1 MTPYWLSLLAAIA
14 VGVAGQLLLKLGSD
28 NVTEAGA
35 GGMLQ
40 QLLRPTT
47 MAGLACYGLAALF
60 YIIAL
65 RKIPVSVAL
74 PSAALQYL
82 VVAAMGWVAFRE
94 PFGWMQGLGL
104 GLILVGV
111 SLLALSTRGA

>member
-1 MTPYWLSLLAAIA
+1 VSPYWLALLAAIG

-28 NVTEAGA
+28 NVTATGA
-35 GGMLQ
+35 GSMVQ

-47 MAGLACYGLAALF
+47 MAGLVCYGLAALF

-65 RKIPVSVAL
+65 RRIPVSVAL

-82 VVAAMGWVAFRE
+82 AVAGVGWIAFRE
-94 PFGWMQGLGL
+94 PFGWMQGVGL
-104 GLILVGV
+104 GLILLGV
-111 SLLALSTRGA
+111 SLLALSTRTG

>member
-1 MTPYWLSLLAAIA
+1 MTPYWLALLAAIM
-14 VGVAGQLLLKLGSD
+14 VGVTGQLLLKVGSD
-28 NVTEAGA
+28 NVTATGA

-47 MAGLACYGLAALF
+47 MAGLVCYGLAALF
-60 YIIAL
+60 YIVAL

-74 PSAALQYL
+74 PSAALQYIA
-82 VVAAMGWVAFRE
+82 VAAVGWIAFRE

-104 GLILVGV
+104 ALILVGV
-111 SLLALSTRGA
+111 SMLALSTQRV